1 MAELLKELY
10 GVADIHLK
18 CKEAKTKFKDESDV
32 PEHFPSHVMRNIWR
46 EAWWTDEK
54 KTPNTNYKPGR
65 PTLPSRLLSRTAPKI
80 PKGMC
85 IKSRTA
91 RRSTSDNATKPGP
104 LSDQLYRYNSP
115 SPEPALTAS
124 SLQALPVCETCR
136 FVAAFFFLCCQY
148 IAKMKY

>member
-1 MAELLKELY
+1 MAWQKSILNAKKPRQNLKTNPTLQNTSITCY
-10 GVADIHLK
+10 ML
-18 CKEAKTKFKDESDV
+18 
-32 PEHFPSHVMRNIWR
+32 NIWR

-65 PTLPSRLLSRTAPKI
+65 PTLSSRLLSRTAPKI

-115 SPEPALTAS
+115 SPEPAS
-124 SLQALPVCETCR
+124 SLQALPVREICR
-136 FVAAFFFLCCQY
+136 FVAAFFFLCGQY